1 PIGAADPGLLGS
13 SRLRY
18 GFAVQLLFG
27 DTGTSS
33 EANSRPATGL
43 VSATSR
49 SSRTAGR
56 TRSRVPGDGTRTS
69 WGCHPDKAGIRRV
82 SGRRRPAV
90 RSPDRVI
97 ESNANS
103 GAQWVGK
110 RFAD

>member
-1 PIGAADPGLLGS
+1 MPEPLVGGILTFKI
-13 SRLRY
+13 RLRCSV
-18 GFAVQLLFG
+18 AVR